1 MIHFFKVSKRFGER
15 IALDE
20 VTFVI
25 PKGQFVFLT
34 GPSGAGKTTLLRL
47 IYRAELPTEGQIL
60 VNGRNL
66 NSIPRRKVPFLRRT
80 IGVVFQEFSLIERRT
95 VFENVSYL
103 PRILGR
109 TRREQ
114 RRLAEASLSRVGLAD
129 YMDSLPA
136 ELSGGEQQ
144 RVAIARALI
153 NRPDILI
160 ADEPTGNLD
169 PQLSAEILRLFFE
182 VNRDGTTVLLA
193 THDPSLER
201 RSGDR
206 ILSLAGGAV
215 VVDHVL
221 PAASG
226 PATESGTP

>member
-1 MIHFFKVSKRFGER
+1 MTF
-15 IALDE
+15 E
-20 VTFVI
+20 V
-25 PKGQFVFLT
+25 PEGQFVFLS

-47 IYRAELPTEGQIL
+47 IYRAELPSDGHIL

-80 IGVVFQEFSLIERRT
+80 MGVVFQEFSLIERRT

-103 PRILGR
+103 PRILGKS
-109 TRREQ
+109 RREQ
-114 RRLAEASLSRVGLAD
+114 RRLAEVTLSRVGLAEA
-129 YMDSLPA
+129 MDAFPRQ
-136 ELSGGEQQ
+136 LSGGEQQ

-169 PQLSAEILRLFFE
+169 PGLSTDILQLFFE

-201 RSGDR
+201 RAGDR
-206 ILSLAGGAV
+206 ILGLEDGRITT
-215 VVDHVL
+215 DEVL
-221 PAASG
+221 PAVHRQ
-226 PATESGTP
+226 TPVPGSP